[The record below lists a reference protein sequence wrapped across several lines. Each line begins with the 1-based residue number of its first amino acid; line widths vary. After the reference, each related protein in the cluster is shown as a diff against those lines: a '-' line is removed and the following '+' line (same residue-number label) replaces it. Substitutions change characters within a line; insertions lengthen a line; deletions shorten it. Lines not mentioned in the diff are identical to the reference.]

1 MYFQFYF
8 FVKQGGQ
15 KVHCPNAKEVIMNNG
30 QIVKAQI
37 HGKME
42 ENTLENLKMARDTDK
57 EL

>member
-1 MYFQFYF
+1 M
-8 FVKQGGQ
+8 K
-15 KVHCPNAKEVIMNNG
+15 NG
-30 QIVKAQI
+30 QIVMALK